1 MHANATTKD
10 SLEQLAHA
18 VDTAY
23 NNGDPITMASYWT
36 EDGLNVNPF
45 GDRFEGRPNIEADLR
60 QALHGFMKGTTHQLS
75 ISDITH
81 LNEHTAAA
89 DGIATITG
97 LYGDATEAL
106 TSQFSMIC
114 TRGADGRWQIAQMRA
129 YRFLDK
135 NA

>member
-1 MHANATTKD
+1 MHVNATIQD
-10 SLEQLAHA
+10 SLEQLAQA

-23 NNGDPITMASYWT
+23 NDGDAVTMASYWT

-60 QALHGFMKGTTHQLS
+60 EALQGFMKGTTHELS
-75 ISDITH
+75 ISEITH
-81 LNEHTAAA
+81 VNEQTAAA
-89 DGIATITG
+89 DGIARITG
-97 LYGDATEAL
+97 LYGDAMEAL

-114 TRGADGRWQIAQMRA
+114 TQNADGRWQIAQMRA

-135 NA
+135 HA